1 MDLKGLIDIGVN
13 AGLLGIVLWLAK
25 AYYNDHVSLEI
36 KGARVAANAA
46 QQASDEARKYVL
58 ALHETVN
65 KSVTELNAHYAEI
78 IKAQEWSKNADH
90 NTRRLSRLYA
100 QLAKKNIEF
109 ETEIKR
115 IGESLLL
122 FKTKK

>member
-1 MDLKGLIDIGVN
+1 MDLKALIDIGVN

-25 AYYNDHVSLEI
+25 SYYTDHVSLEI
-36 KGARVAANAA
+36 KGARVAANKA
-46 QQASDEARKYVL
+46 QEASEEARKYVL

-65 KSVTELNAHYAEI
+65 KSVTDQNAHYAQI
-78 IKAQEWSKNADH
+78 IKAQEWSKNADQ